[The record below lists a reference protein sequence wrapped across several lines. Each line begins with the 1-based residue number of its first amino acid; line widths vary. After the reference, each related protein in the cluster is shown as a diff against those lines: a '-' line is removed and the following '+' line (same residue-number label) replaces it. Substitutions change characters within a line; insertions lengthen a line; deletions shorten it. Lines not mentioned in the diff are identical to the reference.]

1 MDENEAI
8 AEQETAPSVE
18 TDPGQALDSSS
29 ADEGGFDQNA
39 QAATIPQT
47 AQTQAQ
53 AEQQFLAGSTLD
65 PTKLPPEIQPIFKK
79 MQGAYTRKMQ
89 EAARWREHSEMVERF
104 QNDRDYGFQT
114 VAQWAAQ
121 NGYSLAPV
129 GQQHPQPQAQQVGQG
144 QRPGQVNPQIVEALK
159 QNLPPELQWMA
170 EAQAPALQQA
180 VQQMLAPLAQQ
191 LVQQQQGATRQVMER
206 EWDDLASQLSDVA
219 PGWEEHEPQMVELLD
234 FLQGSTMKHPKF
246 GSKHQLLYNLVT
258 GNAAA
263 TAQVTRRMQQAATN
277 RPSSGMTTGRTTSNL
292 ADRIRSAKSSN
303 DAFKLAALAAEG
315 RG

>member
-8 AEQETAPSVE
+8 AEQETAPAVE
-18 TDPGQALDSSS
+18 TDPSP
-29 ADEGGFDQNA
+29 ADESAVQGGVDLDA

-47 AQTQAQ
+47 AQAQ

-79 MQGAYTRKMQ
+79 MQGAYTKKMQ

-129 GQQHPQPQAQQVGQG
+129 GTGQGQQPQAQQAFGKPNQ
-144 QRPGQVNPQIVEALK
+144 PDPSIVEAIK
-159 QNLPPELQWMA
+159 ANLPPELQWMA
-170 EAQAPALQQA
+170 ESTAPAIAQAVKQI
-180 VQQMLAPLAQQ
+180 LAPLAQQ
-191 LVQQQQGATRQVMER
+191 IVQQQQGANRQVMER
-206 EWDDLASQLSDVA
+206 EWDDLAGQLSDVA

-263 TAQVTRRMQQAATN
+263 TAQVTKRMQQAATN
-277 RPSSGMTTGRTTSNL
+277 RPSSGMTTGRTTTNL
-292 ADRIRSAKSSN
+292 ADRIRAAKSSQ
-303 DAFKLAALAAEG
+303 DAFKLAAQAAEG